1 MAQIAL
7 SSFTYPDVTQAGR
20 NLSVCQVQYAI
31 SKVRY
36 TLSPHIYTLFLCT
49 WMLMPVNEDSNIN
62 GYSSVPI

>member
-7 SSFTYPDVTQAGR
+7 SSFTYPDGTQAGR
-20 NLSVCQVQYAI
+20 YISVCQVHYAI

-36 TLSPHIYTLFLCT
+36 TLSPHIYTLFLCI
-49 WMLMPVNEDSNIN
+49 WMLMIDSNIN

>member
-7 SSFTYPDVTQAGR
+7 SSFTYSDGTQAGR

-36 TLSPHIYTLFLCT
+36 TLSPHIYTLFLCI
-49 WMLMPVNEDSNIN
+49 WVLMIDSNIN

>member
-7 SSFTYPDVTQAGR
+7 SSFTYPDGTNAGR
-20 NLSVCQVQYAI
+20 NCSLCQVQYAI

-36 TLSPHIYTLFLCT
+36 TLSPHIYTLFLCI
-49 WMLMPVNEDSNIN
+49 WMLMIDSNIN

>member
-7 SSFTYPDVTQAGR
+7 SSFTYPDGTQAGR

-31 SKVRY
+31 SEVRY
-36 TLSPHIYTLFLCT
+36 TLSPHIYTLFLCI
-49 WMLMPVNEDSNIN
+49 WVLMIDSNIN